1 MALEI
6 SGTVTTVLKQES
18 GTGKNNKEWFK
29 QTFVIETKDQYPK
42 KVAFLA
48 WGDKCD
54 LIPKEGTEV
63 KVFFNPE
70 SREYNGKYFTD
81 LSMWKVEYLSD
92 APVKKPMEKTGLDL
106 ESDENQDLPF

>member
-54 LIPKEGTEV
+54 LIPQEGTEV
-63 KVFFNPE
+63 KVF
-70 SREYNGKYFTD
+70 D

>member
-6 SGTVTTVLKQES
+6 SGTVITVLPQEK

-42 KVAFLA
+42 KVAFLT

-63 KVFFNPE
+63 TVFFNPE
-70 SREYNGKYFTD
+70 SREYNSRWYTE
-81 LSMWKVEYLSD
+81 LSIWKIEYVGD
-92 APVKKPMEKTGLDL
+92 AKKPVEKTGLDL
-106 ESDENQDLPF
+106 ESDENQDFPF